1 MYFIVEYCAHA
12 WLDSTLLRED
22 DERANT
28 NLTVITISDISMATP
43 LSGSQFCVTQL
54 ITRFDADCWSAQEDN
69 VRSESTMLQD
79 LQTHGKLANSVGNYR
94 TIGFLVGG
102 NGDFAKN

>member
-1 MYFIVEYCAHA
+1 MYFTVEYCGHA
-12 WLDSTLLRED
+12 WLDSAPLRED
-22 DERANT
+22 DKRANKNMT
-28 NLTVITISDISMATP
+28 MASP
-43 LSGSQFCVTQL
+43 WQHLFLAPGSVLTQL
-54 ITRFDADCWSAQEDN
+54 ITIFDADSWSAHKDI

-102 NGDFAKN
+102 NGDFAEN